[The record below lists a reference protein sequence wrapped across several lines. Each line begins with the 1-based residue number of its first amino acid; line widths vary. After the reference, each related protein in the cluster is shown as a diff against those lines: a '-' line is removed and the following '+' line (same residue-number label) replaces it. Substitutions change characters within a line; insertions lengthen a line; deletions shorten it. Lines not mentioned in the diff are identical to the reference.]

1 MSNKNVDFSGIQ
13 EAISNVDKQQ
23 EPICEVPASSAPDWR
38 KSLQQKLAPLASF
51 NINLLANNTEIS
63 YRPMNTKDMK
73 QLLMFGQ
80 TSDPRVIEDA
90 LDRLICSVI
99 ETPGFQIDNLITF
112 DRIYLLVMIRIN
124 SKGGSLES
132 SYTCSKCENQVAF
145 TQNLTSFEITPMP
158 KNPNKE
164 IVVSD
169 DFSLLIDYNT
179 RRDQKEIFKY
189 TKAKTEDALKTDLA
203 MLNYAALIKGVK
215 VDGAVHT
222 FPEFTYQDRVNTFMD
237 LPESVFD
244 KIIDWD
250 KKNAFG
256 VQLSYDRVCPHCGNV
271 DNVDIPVSNL
281 F

>member
-23 EPICEVPASSAPDWR
+23 EQVCEVPAAPASDWR
-38 KSLQQKLAPLASF
+38 KTLQQKLAPLASF
-51 NINLLANNTEIS
+51 KLNLLANNKEIS

-90 LDRLICSVI
+90 LDRLICSVV
-99 ETPGFQIDNLITF
+99 ETPGFQIDGLLTF

-124 SKGGSLES
+124 SKGGALES
-132 SYTCSKCENQVAF
+132 SYTCSECNNQVAF
-145 TQNLTSFEITPMP
+145 TQNLAEFEVTPMP
-158 KNPNKE
+158 KDADKE
-164 IVVSD
+164 IIVND
-169 DFSLLIDYNT
+169 GFSLLVDYNT
-179 RRDQKEIFKY
+179 RLDQKEIFKF

-203 MLNYAALIKGVK
+203 MLNFAALVKGVK
-215 VDGAVHT
+215 VDGVVHT

-244 KIIDWD
+244 KIID
-250 KKNAFG
+250 
-256 VQLSYDRVCPHCGNV
+256 
-271 DNVDIPVSNL
+271 
-281 F
+281 